1 VYSETDQAI
10 KNIFLGELIK
20 STPADPNAP
29 KGIDIAKKS
38 ANSAKE
44 RQEKVLEKAE
54 QNSK

>member
-1 VYSETDQAI
+1 
-10 KNIFLGELIK
+10 LGELIK
-20 STPADPNAP
+20 ATPVDPNAP

-44 RQEKVLEKAE
+44 RHEKVLEKLE